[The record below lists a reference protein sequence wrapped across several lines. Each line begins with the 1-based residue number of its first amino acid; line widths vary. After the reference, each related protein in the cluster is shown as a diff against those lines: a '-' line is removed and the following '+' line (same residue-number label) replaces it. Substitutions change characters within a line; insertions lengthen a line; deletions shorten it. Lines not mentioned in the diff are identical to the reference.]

1 MGAMRKVW
9 VTVLGLLML
18 CVTAAVS
25 AKAKPI
31 SARFAPPASLS
42 PTDVDI
48 YRLAF
53 KLARSGQGSAAAQQA
68 ANATNPILSPH
79 ITAEAL
85 IAGNAAIRN
94 PAAVAQWLETSADY
108 PQAARLY
115 AATAKNNPALKK
127 PAELG
132 NRWGQWRWPRSPRAA
147 TQSEKNIAQI
157 TWAHYSIGQLAQA
170 RTRAE
175 TLSASPTPQAGFALF
190 VGGLAA
196 WRLNDFE
203 SAHSLFEAASE
214 KPGQTLDMQAATNFW
229 AARSAQQLENA
240 ESAIAHLQKAA
251 DTQDTFYGLLATRVL
266 GLTPKFNWQS
276 QKFSQSDWQKI
287 SNQPTVQRIIAL
299 TQVGEFA
306 LADEELR
313 NWWGRSPETHW
324 AQLMRLGDALDLHSG
339 KLSLA
344 RRSPPQQLAPMAL
357 HYPLP
362 EWWSPA
368 GAAVPKA
375 LVFAFMRQES
385 AFRRDTV
392 SRSNARGPMQFLPS
406 TAREVG
412 QNPTLTDSD
421 PRLDDPTY
429 AIQIGKTYVK
439 QLANSS
445 ITGGNLL
452 KIVASYNGGPGN
464 VRSWVGSLPE
474 SDPLLYIESIPLTE
488 TRDYVETVMKNFWMY
503 QLQMNDPTPS
513 LESIAAGVMPLF
525 PGAAPKNF
533 VQNMSIAGAP
543 VNAN

>member
-1 MGAMRKVW
+1 MGEMRRFW
-9 VTVLGLLML
+9 VTMLGLLVL
-18 CVTAAVS
+18 C
-25 AKAKPI
+25 I
-31 SARFAPPASLS
+31 SAPVLAKSKSTRVHFSPPATLS
-42 PTDVDI
+42 TADVDI

-53 KLARSGQGSAAAQQA
+53 KFARNGQASVAAQQA
-68 ANATNPILSPH
+68 ANATNPILSQH

-85 IAGNAAIRN
+85 SAGTAAVRN
-94 PAAVAQWLETSADY
+94 PAAVAQWLDLSADY
-108 PQAARLY
+108 PQAPKLY
-115 AATAKNNPALKK
+115 AATVKYYPALKK

-132 NRWGQWRWPRSPRAA
+132 NRWGQWRWPRSPRGA
-147 TQSEKNIAQI
+147 TQAEKNIAQI
-157 TWAHYSIGQLAQA
+157 TWAHYSIGQLVQA

-175 TLSASPTPQAGFALF
+175 TLIASPTPQAGFALF
-190 VGGLAA
+190 VGGLAS

-203 SAHSLFEAASE
+203 RAHTLFEAASQ
-214 KPGQTLDMQAATNFW
+214 KPGLTLDMQAATNFW

-251 DTQDTFYGLLATRVL
+251 ETQDTFYGLLATRVL
-266 GLTPKFNWQS
+266 GLTPKFNWQI
-276 QKFSQSDWQKI
+276 QKFTLSDWQKI
-287 SNQPTVQRIIAL
+287 ANQPTVQRIIAL

-324 AQLMRLGDALDLHSG
+324 AALLRLGDALNLHSG

-344 RRSPPQQLAPMAL
+344 RRSPPQQLAPMAA

-375 LVFAFMRQES
+375 LIFAFMRQES

-412 QNPTLTDSD
+412 QNPSLTDSD

-445 ITGGNLL
+445 ITNGNLL

-474 SDPLLYIESIPLTE
+474 NDPLLYIESIPLTE

-525 PGAAPKNF
+525 PGSAPKNF
-533 VQNMSIAGAP
+533 VQNMSITGAP